1 MAEQMN
7 LLELIRQQ
15 VPATVR
21 SNEQAG
27 SVNAMVAGKTADS
40 FRGSEATLR
49 EMAVDQSLVV
59 QTAHIGQLEAQKEA
73 QRAYRDTG
81 AQDALHKIITTMVAE
96 IPALD
101 AATEQL
107 RTENIEASGFSPIA
121 WIKQAFDVNGTQA
134 RAAGAANRIN
144 ALSGA
149 AQEIEQRVD
158 SVGKLARSTAETITT
173 ASIAASSRVA
183 KGELDLKADQAYRES
198 LKYNGQMVEAIAA
211 ADDKKLDIYIRARN
225 LEAGEQRLDMERERM
240 QFAREQAADAREQK
254 LTAKQEDQM
263 IAHYISLGEAS
274 RGRNVQ
280 RTPLEISTAIKLFR
294 AGASPDL
301 KDLYDA
307 GMEAATTGRARI
319 SYSAAGAADLRSK
332 GKLGDLP
339 EGRELALKA
348 VDAAMVELNAA
359 RGDPALSRKLGLDD
373 DPKGVAATKFINRRA
388 TEIASDYG
396 TFIGNNLDN
405 PRHIG
410 DLSSYIGTPEN
421 PGVSTFQK
429 YALTKVALAPMI
441 ANGLRLSDVGQVF
454 NQSMAAV
461 RGSAIPMNQAA
472 ADFANIYARANQLRV
487 AELGFDTLGI
497 VAQNTGSYRVN
508 IGGQQV
514 DVTKYDEVLRAMVRQ
529 QAMDMFRNSGG
540 ETVRESLNPEPGSVL
555 RGLYNYGIRK
565 AADQVPVGKAGAP
578 ITYTPENQ
586 AEGVRRIREIV
597 AKQVRDGR

>member
-15 VPATVR
+15 TPVAVR
-21 SNEQAG
+21 STERAG
-27 SVNAMVAGKTADS
+27 SVNAMVAGQVSDS
-40 FRGSEATLR
+40 FRQSEATLR
-49 EMAVDQSLVV
+49 ASAEDQALIV

-101 AATEQL
+101 EATQQM
-107 RTENIEASGFSPIA
+107 RTESIEASGFSPIA

-173 ASIAASSRVA
+173 ASIAASARVA
-183 KGELDLKADQAYRES
+183 KGDMDLRADQAYRES

-240 QFAREQAADAREQK
+240 QYAREAALAAKEEKLTEQK
-254 LTAKQEDQM
+254 ESQQ
-263 IAHYISLGEAS
+263 IAYYISLGRAN
-274 RGRNVQ
+274 RGL
-280 RTPLEISTAIKLFR
+280 PAMDSLEVSTAIKLFR
-294 AGASPDL
+294 TGAAPEL
-301 KDLYDA
+301 KELYDA
-307 GMEAATTGRARI
+307 GLETAASGRSRI
-319 SYSAAGAADLRSK
+319 AYSAARTAELVSK
-332 GKLGDLP
+332 GQLQNLP
-339 EGRELALKA
+339 EGRQLALKA
-348 VDAAMVELNAA
+348 VEAAMVELAAA
-359 RGDPALSRKLGLDD
+359 RGDPALSRNLRLED
-373 DPKGVAATKFINRRA
+373 DPKGVNAAKFINQRA
-388 TEIASDYG
+388 AEIASGYG
-396 TFIGNNLDN
+396 EFVGNNLDN

-410 DLSSYIGTPEN
+410 DLSSYIGTPEA
-421 PGVSTFQK
+421 PGVSSFQK
-429 YALTKVALAPMI
+429 YSLTKVALAPMI
-441 ANGLRLSDVGQVF
+441 ANGLRLSDVGQVM
-454 NQSMAAV
+454 NQTMAAV
-461 RGSAIPMNQAA
+461 RGGAIPMNQAA

-497 VAQNTGSYRVN
+497 HAKNTGSYKVN
-508 IGGQQV
+508 IGGQPV
-514 DVTKYDEVLRAMVRQ
+514 DVTDYNQVLRAMVRQ
-529 QAMDMFRNSGG
+529 QAMDMFRGAGG
-540 ETVRESLNPEPGSVL
+540 EKVSESLNPEPGSVL

-565 AADQVPVGKAGAP
+565 AADQVPVGRAGAP

-597 AKQVRDGR
+597 AKQVRDGK